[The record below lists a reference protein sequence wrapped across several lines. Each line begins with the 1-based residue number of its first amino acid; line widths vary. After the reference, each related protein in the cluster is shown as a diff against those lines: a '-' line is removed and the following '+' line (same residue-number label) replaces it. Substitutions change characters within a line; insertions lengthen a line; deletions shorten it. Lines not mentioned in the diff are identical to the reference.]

1 MMILSYYLKVFVII
15 FHILEYILITYYWT
29 EIKGSRLKPDIH
41 AEVSTKKPEEQEEEE
56 EEEENEEG
64 EDDNEAEEVIGE
76 QDEKPAEDS
85 ESIQVNVPG
94 KDASVAE
101 AKPVGLAIA
110 GVGGVASSKPVAT
123 AIVGPGGLA
132 VARPVATAIAGVSP
146 SDVAGLGVPIAAH
159 KIKAS
164 VLAKVIPLKRKYGLA
179 DETVDGFSLLV
190 GPEYKSRFAG
200 ENIVA
205 DIKEDNKKVKEES
218 IKEENSKDS
227 TEIFAEPENPNFNE
241 AIAPESILNSQ
252 YNINPFGNSQQPF
265 QNRFNWTPEQL
276 ASGYQSIPFDQFA
289 AIQDRSV
296 NNGQQYSPEAYGYG
310 YPQNYNP
317 YPYPYYFY

>member
-1 MMILSYYLKVFVII
+1 MILNYYFKVFQ
-15 FHILEYILITYYWT
+15 FNKKSQSFLIHFYST
-29 EIKGSRLKPDIH
+29 EIKESRLKPDIH
-41 AEVSTKKPEEQEEEE
+41 SEVSTKKPKEEENEE
-56 EEEENEEG
+56 EEEENEE
-64 EDDNEAEEVIGE
+64 EDENDNEAEEVIGE
-76 QDEKPAEDS
+76 QDEKPAEDN

-146 SDVAGLGVPIAAH
+146 SEIAGLGVPTAAH

-179 DETVDGFSLLV
+179 DETVDGFNLLV

-200 ENIVA
+200 EKVDV
-205 DIKEDNKKVKEES
+205 DIKEE
-218 IKEENSKDS
+218 IKSEDANDS
-227 TEIFAEPENPNFNE
+227 TEIFAEPENQNFNE
-241 AIAPESILNSQ
+241 AIAPEAILNSQ
-252 YNINPFGNSQQPF
+252 YNVNPFGNSQQPF
-265 QNRFNWTPEQL
+265 QKRYNWTPEQL
-276 ASGYQSIPFDQFA
+276 ATGYQSIPFDQFA

-296 NNGQQYSPEAYGYG
+296 NNGGQQLAPGAYGYG
-310 YPQNYNP
+310 YPQNFNP